1 MKIVL
6 QVVKNASV
14 IIEEKLYSSI
24 GKGYLLL
31 VSFKEGDNEEIAEKM
46 AQKIVKLRVFLDEK
60 STVVPDNIYYVSVKV
75 DVFGKDK

>member
-24 GKGYLLL
+24 EKGYLLL
-31 VSFKEGDNEEIAEKM
+31 VSFKEGDNEEIAEKNVYHCNGYSLY
-46 AQKIVKLRVFLDEK
+46 ACY
-60 STVVPDNIYYVSVKV
+60 VPCL
-75 DVFGKDK
+75 

>member
-14 IIEEKLYSSI
+14 TIEEKLYSSI

-31 VSFKEGDNEEIAEKM
+31 VSF
-46 AQKIVKLRVFLDEK
+46 
-60 STVVPDNIYYVSVKV
+60 
-75 DVFGKDK
+75 